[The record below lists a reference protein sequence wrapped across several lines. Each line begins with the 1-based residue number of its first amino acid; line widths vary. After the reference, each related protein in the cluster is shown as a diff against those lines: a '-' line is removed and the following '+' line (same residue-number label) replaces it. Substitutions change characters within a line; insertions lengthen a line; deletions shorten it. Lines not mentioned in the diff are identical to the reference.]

1 MDFNLT
7 EDIDSDLLQWDDD
20 DEIKGDSS
28 QDNGNKYDSASSEAK
43 QDDQIIQDSVGLAA
57 RSASSLDCN
66 HNNYFTATTFADRAL
81 STLPLGLKKSK
92 VQSFLNASSLGP
104 TSAGEFDLK
113 RGPQQL
119 PDQNNFLEPLFPPN
133 YFLSGAGPWDPS
145 QAVMNPQAKASKTQG
160 TSSNH
165 SLRSKD
171 MNDNLD
177 DKKPA
182 AAVFQPQQQGD
193 QWRSS
198 QISQRMAVHQQ
209 QVNQNLIN
217 QNAQNLVAAAAAAH
231 LIGPEQNSLQGS
243 RQTVTDASTDTRSSA
258 SSHPSSSNGGKTGV
272 GQSSSSDIGHNN
284 HHSTQNQAQNQSET
298 PAIYLVDAPCELRAN
313 FLQAQRQHGAVP
325 VGFKD
330 PNSFHYGMVVNGY
343 HPQMN
348 TQINPIMPASLEAA
362 ILPNVEGVP
371 LVDGRRK
378 HKAKTTERNE
388 REQQRA
394 QKITELID
402 KLRNTME
409 QGGWKVEMKSKYQI
423 LST

>member
-7 EDIDSDLLQWDDD
+7 EDIDSDLLHWGDD
-20 DEIKGDSS
+20 DEIKASS
-28 QDNGNKYDSASSEAK
+28 DQDNGNKDDSASSVAK
-43 QDDQIIQDSVGLAA
+43 QDGQIIQDSVASVA
-57 RSASSLDCN
+57 RSVSSLDCN
-66 HNNYFTATTFADRAL
+66 PNNYFTATTFADQAL
-81 STLPLGLKKSK
+81 STLPLGLTKSN
-92 VQSFLNASSLGP
+92 VQSFLNASSLGS

-113 RGPQQL
+113 RVPQQL
-119 PDQNNFLEPLFPPN
+119 ADHNNFLEPLFPPN

-145 QAVMNPQAKASKTQG
+145 QAVMNPQANASKTQG

-165 SLRSKD
+165 SPRSKD
-171 MNDNLD
+171 TNDNLD

-182 AAVFQPQQQGD
+182 AAVFQPHQQED
-193 QWRSS
+193 QWGLS

-243 RQTVTDASTDTRSSA
+243 RQTVTDASTNTGSSA
-258 SSHPSSSNGGKTGV
+258 SSHPSSSSGGKTGM
-272 GQSSSSDIGHNN
+272 GQASGNDTGNNN
-284 HHSTQNQAQNQSET
+284 HHLNQNQAQNPSEI
-298 PAIYLVDAPCELRAN
+298 PPFSLFDAPCELRAN
-313 FLQAQRQHGAVP
+313 FLQAQRQHEAAP
-325 VGFKD
+325 VEFKD
-330 PNSFHYGMVVNGY
+330 SNSFHYGMAVNGY

-348 TQINPIMPASLEAA
+348 AQVNPIMPASLEAA
-362 ILPNVEGVP
+362 ILPNGERVP

-378 HKAKTTERNE
+378 HKAKATERNE